1 MKINDLLASQSSYS
15 KEEKK
20 IILSSLLNC
29 KINDLYLINKI
40 DNKIIAKYKKLIKE
54 NIPVQYL
61 LKKASFL
68 NNNFFVNK
76 NVLIP
81 RFETEQ
87 LVIDTNELIFK
98 YLKQP
103 VSILDVGT
111 GSGVIAISLKL
122 LNKDYNIDATDISL
136 KALRVATKNALNLN
150 SNINFLRRDML
161 DDIEDKYDVLIS
173 NPPYLKEGDSYIE
186 EKVLKYEPHLALFGD
201 LKYYIEMLKNANKI
215 LNKKSIIA
223 FEIGYDQKE
232 DINKIVDKYFPK
244 AKIIN
249 KKDLNG
255 FDRYI
260 YILNNCE

>member
-1 MKINDLLASQSSYS
+1 MKISDLLASQSNYS

-29 KINDLYLINKI
+29 KINDLYLIEKI
-40 DNKIIAKYKKLIKE
+40 DDKVIIKYLKLIKE
-54 NIPVQYL
+54 DLPVQYL
-61 LKKASFL
+61 LKKAHFL
-68 NNNFFVNK
+68 DNDFFVNK
-76 NVLIP
+76 DVLIP

-87 LVIDTNELIFK
+87 LVIDTNELINK
-98 YLKQP
+98 YLKKT

-122 LNKDYNIDATDISL
+122 LNNDYNVDATDISL

-150 SNINFLRRDML
+150 ASVNFLRRDML
-161 DDIEDKYDVLIS
+161 NNIEDKYDVLIS
-173 NPPYLKEGDSYIE
+173 NPPYLKEAASHIE
-186 EKVLKYEPHLALFGD
+186 DKVLKYEPHLALFGD
-201 LKYYIEMLKNANKI
+201 LKYYEAILKDGLEV

-223 FEIGYDQKE
+223 LEIGYDQKQ
-232 DINKIVDKYFPK
+232 DLNNMIKKYLPK

-249 KKDLNG
+249 KKDLND